1 MTAVSPAT
9 HGVAGV
15 RERSPHPYHQ
25 AIIDAYQAVGR
36 PKFHQVSPVQARELL
51 RSAVAAAPKPADL
64 PVLHSVEHVTIHGRR
79 GPILLRVY
87 QPAGETAGTCVF
99 FHGGGWV
106 IGDLDQCDSTC
117 RRLAGGAKCRVVGVD
132 YRLAPEHPFPEPL
145 DDCWEALGW
154 VSATYPGGVIVG
166 GESAGANLAAAC
178 AIRVRDGAGVRLAGQ
193 LLVCPVTAV
202 REQGLVDFQCRHAV
216 VLGPILSAPGGSQPA
231 AGVPAACRR
240 NCRPGHGILAG
251 GRSGS
256 VARRWLVVCEAVGG
270 RGRFGDFAV
279 RRGHGPW
286 LSLCRGGRARRTRG
300 SGRCGP
306 VDRDSAERG
315 IPGTGKC
322 VRPEGMGALA
332 GCTYTS

>member
-64 PVLHSVEHVTIHGRR
+64 PMLHSVEHVTIQGRR

-106 IGDLDQCDSTC
+106 MGDLDQCDSTC

-193 LLVCPVTAV
+193 LLVCPVTDHDLGTESYRQFGNRDWLISSADMRWFWDHYCPPQV
-202 REQGLVDFQCRHAV
+202 DRNQPLVSPLRVVETAGLATAFLLVGGLDPLRDDGLSYARRLAEGGVSVTSRCDAGMVH
-216 VLGPILSAPGGSQPA
+216 GYLSAA
-231 AGVPAACRR
+231 AAVPAAREA
-240 NCRPGHGILAG
+240 LA
-251 GRSGS
+251 
-256 VARRWLVVCEAVGG
+256 
-270 RGRFGDFAV
+270 DAV
-279 RRGHGPW
+279 RWIEAR
-286 LSLCRGGRARRTRG
+286 LSEV
-300 SGRCGP
+300 SP
-306 VDRDSAERG
+306 VQASA
-315 IPGTGKC
+315 
-322 VRPEGMGALA
+322 
-332 GCTYTS
+332 